1 MTKDEIFAVWAPEHS
16 PWSRWVKPVLF
27 AHLDMVMELTAIP
40 EWKEDLAWAPAATAN
55 VAMVV
60 DLPGAE
66 GVSLGIALA
75 GLGYQPVALYNAL
88 PGLLGAIPMDGM
100 TGSEN
105 AAVDVVP
112 ILLALRS
119 GAERVAALTVPWNAP
134 PVFLLDANRRGD
146 ESTLKPGSFDN
157 RSISFTSDFP
167 SSHFLAAHGI
177 QRVLLIQKD
186 RLEPQADLAH
196 SLRRWQEGGLQ
207 LERVRLDGAST
218 PEPFQVARPPWYGAM
233 FQRILSSLG
242 FRRAAGGGFRAWLPD
257 ASAGG

>member
-1 MTKDEIFAVWAPEHS
+1 MGGKVSVSIVEE
-16 PWSRWVKPVLF
+16 R
-27 AHLDMVMELTAIP
+27 
-40 EWKEDLAWAPAATAN
+40 DLASGIRTGGLFIAVGLVLGRAVAGDWVSESAT
-55 VAMVV
+55 
-60 DLPGAE
+60 
-66 GVSLGIALA
+66 
-75 GLGYQPVALYNAL
+75 
-88 PGLLGAIPMDGM
+88 
-100 TGSEN
+100 
-105 AAVDVVP
+105 
-112 ILLALRS
+112 LRDFF
-119 GAERVAALTVPWNAP
+119 RH
-134 PVFLLDANRRGD
+134 
-146 ESTLKPGSFDN
+146 N

-242 FRRAAGGGFRAWLPD
+242 FRRAAGGGFGAWLPD